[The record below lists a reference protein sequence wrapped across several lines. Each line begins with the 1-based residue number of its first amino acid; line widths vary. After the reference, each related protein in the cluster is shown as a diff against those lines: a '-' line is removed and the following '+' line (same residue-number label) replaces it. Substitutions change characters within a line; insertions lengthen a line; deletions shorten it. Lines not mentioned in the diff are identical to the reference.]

1 MACYN
6 VNALHCRARR
16 VVNNGALYGGT
27 MFPAFAAS
35 AYLCNVFLG
44 VVDGVIDLL
53 KSAASLLSVATK
65 LAQAIKA
72 LIKLFV

>member
-1 MACYN
+1 MG
-6 VNALHCRARR
+6 HCMEARCSR
-16 VVNNGALYGGT
+16 RSPRRRIFA
-27 MFPAFAAS
+27 MF
-35 AYLCNVFLG
+35 FLG